1 MAKRKIDPDM
11 IIYLDI
17 RDQAFTYSQPDE
29 PNTTEEQNNPT
40 AYSYE
45 IVKMFSLE
53 KEIIRLDFTIDLQSL
68 LPGGKRIKG
77 SYTTEHLY
85 LVRDLKAFVVTTG
98 NQYEVNTDLEDM
110 LTDIAYSTIRGLL
123 RHKFTGTQFAKF
135 ILPVKS
141 PSTDQITPPKHP

>member
-1 MAKRKIDPDM
+1 MAKRKIDLDK

-29 PNTTEEQNNPT
+29 PDPTEEQNNPT
-40 AYSYE
+40 GYSYE
-45 IVKMFSLE
+45 VIKMFSLE
-53 KEIIRLDFTIDLQSL
+53 KEIIRLDFTIDLQSIS
-68 LPGGKRIKG
+68 PGGKRIKG

-85 LVRDLKAFVVTTG
+85 LIPDLQTLIDKT
-98 NQYEVNTDLEDM
+98 NDQYEVNTELEDM

-123 RHKFTGTQFAKF
+123 RHKFSGTQFAKF

-141 PSTDQITPPKHP
+141 PSAD